1 MVLLRL
7 QFDIYFFV
15 KEVQR
20 VFDRNR
26 LGRGH
31 QFWQNCKRV
40 LLKMQKFQN
49 FEWSYT
55 GNKFLMAISM
65 AEKGFFTSVG
75 IHSTV

>member
-49 FEWSYT
+49 FEWSCID
-55 GNKFLMAISM
+55 NKFFMAILM
-65 AEKGFFTSVG
+65 KVG
-75 IHSTV
+75 GKKIIY